1 MLANDAGSRKRLGE
15 GEGTR
20 PENSA
25 AEMGESDGGVRW
37 GRW

>member
-1 MLANDAGSRKRLGE
+1 MRMLADDAWSQKRLGK

-25 AEMGESDGGVRW
+25 AEMGE
-37 GRW
+37 

>member
-1 MLANDAGSRKRLGE
+1 MLANEAWSRKCLGK

-25 AEMGESDGGVRW
+25 AEMGE
-37 GRW
+37 